1 MTVQSIPAQAISP
14 QDLSGLLEPLIRR
27 IVREELAHVAARRP
41 DVFYL
46 PKDSPLRDDLVD
58 ILDRKQRG
66 EISLLSQTEV
76 WGE

>member
-27 IVREELAHVAARRP
+27 IVREELAHVAVRRP

-66 EISLLSQTEV
+66 EVSLLTHEEV
-76 WGE
+76 WG

>member
-1 MTVQSIPAQAISP
+1 MTVQSIPAQAINP
-14 QDLSGLLEPLIRR
+14 QDLPGLLEPLIRR
-27 IVREELAHVAARRP
+27 IVREELAQIAVKRP

-58 ILDRKQRG
+58 ILKRRERG
-66 EISLLSQTEV
+66 EVSLLSHAEV